1 MKTAPSMAREEGLV
15 LEFLRRKAGFRIPEF
30 RRSELTASL
39 PALRRRFQIRE
50 GDLVRRLE
58 AEQPIFDEIISHA
71 TVGETYFFRDPV
83 QFDTIRKVVL
93 PSLASTRQNLRVWSA
108 GCSTGEEAYSL
119 AILLEQEALLARSTI
134 LATDISRMALEHAA
148 KAIFKPWSF
157 RQEDPSLAPYFST
170 SGKNRHLCER
180 LCARVGFAYLNLASD
195 EYPSLEN
202 GTALIDLLMCRNVLI
217 YLDES
222 SIQTIASRFYDCLA
236 DGGWLITGP
245 SDPPLWNLAPFTAEV
260 VDGAVLYRKGK
271 PSPVNAAPRQPAR
284 PSEARREMARATKAV
299 STERKSRTGSLPR
312 RPERAVPVLRE
323 LPQQP
328 LCQRIMDVAR
338 SEGLELAA
346 AIAAD
351 AVSSHPSSIGLRY
364 LHSLLL
370 MALAR
375 DQEAQE
381 ELRRLI
387 YLDRSLAIAH
397 FTLAALLQKGGDLV
411 RARRLFENA
420 YRLCSTQPASEI
432 VPLSEGT
439 SAGAL
444 AASAKAQI
452 ANLVPGRG

>member
-1 MKTAPSMAREEGLV
+1 VRAAHSIAQEEELV
-15 LEFLRRKAGFRIPEF
+15 LEYLRAKAGLRIPEF
-30 RRSELTASL
+30 RRSELRACLT
-39 PALRRRFQIRE
+39 ALRRRFQICE

-58 AEQPIFDEIISHA
+58 AEQPIFDELISHA

-83 QFDTIRKVVL
+83 QLDTIRKVVL

-108 GCSTGEEAYSL
+108 GCSTGEEAYSF
-119 AILLEQEALLARSTI
+119 AILLEQEGLLARSTI

-148 KAIFKPWSF
+148 KGVFKPWSF
-157 RQEDPSLAPYFST
+157 RQDDPSLAPYFSA
-170 SGKNRHLCER
+170 SGRNRYLCGR
-180 LCARVGFAYLNLASD
+180 LRARVRFAYLNLALD
-195 EYPSLEN
+195 KYPSLEN

-222 SIQTIASRFYDCLA
+222 SIRTIASRFYDCLA

-245 SDPPLWNLAPFTAEV
+245 SDPPLWSHAPFTAEV
-260 VDGAVLYRKGK
+260 VDGAVLYRKSK
-271 PSPVNAAPRQPAR
+271 PPPLNAAAR
-284 PSEARREMARATKAV
+284 LPKRTSEARRETARAATAFSTK
-299 STERKSRTGSLPR
+299 RKSRTGSLPR
-312 RPERAVPVLRE
+312 LPERAEPALRE
-323 LPQQP
+323 LPQET
-328 LCQRIMDVAR
+328 LSQRIMDVAR
-338 SEGLELAA
+338 SEGLEQAA

-351 AVSSHPSSIGLRY
+351 AVSSHPSSTSLRY

-375 DQEAQE
+375 DREAQE

-387 YLDRSLAIAH
+387 FLDRSLAVAH
-397 FTLAALLQKGGDLV
+397 FTLAMLLQRKGDLG

-420 YRLCSTQPASEI
+420 YRLCSTRSASEI

-444 AASAKAQI
+444 AASAKAQV
-452 ANLVPGRG
+452 ANLVHRRD